1 MIYCIIAGAEDED
14 LGKVVQELE
23 AENKR
28 LKLTIDGM
36 CEMFFGYT
44 ETVCSTV
51 TRFCPYL
58 TNILYMLKFT

>member
-36 CEMFFGYT
+36 CEIFFGYT
-44 ETVCSTV
+44 
-51 TRFCPYL
+51 
-58 TNILYMLKFT
+58 

>member
-36 CEMFFGYT
+36 CEIFFGYT
-44 ETVCSTV
+44 ETVVQLCLV
-51 TRFCPYL
+51 L
-58 TNILYMLKFT
+58 ILLIFSIC